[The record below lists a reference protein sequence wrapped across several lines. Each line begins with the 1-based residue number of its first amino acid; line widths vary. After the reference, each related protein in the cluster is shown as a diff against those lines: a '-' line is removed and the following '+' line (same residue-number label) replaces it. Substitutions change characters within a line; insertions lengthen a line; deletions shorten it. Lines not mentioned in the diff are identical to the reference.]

1 MSFGGVVGGSF
12 NAFLA
17 PIIFSNVWEY
27 PLVLAAVPAAQ
38 RKERVRTLLD
48 AVGLADRAGN
58 RPGQLSG
65 GQRQRVAIARALATE
80 PALVL
85 ADEPTAN
92 LDRRTG
98 AGILDLMQK
107 INQERGTTFVFSTHD
122 RRVMERA
129 DTQVRM
135 EDGRIMKLG
144 LKLPDGSWKFV
155 LDQSKGEEG
164 PEINP
169 EA

>member
-1 MSFGGVVGGSF
+1 MPEISR
-12 NAFLA
+12 
-17 PIIFSNVWEY
+17 EE
-27 PLVLAAVPAAQ
+27 
-38 RKERVRTLLD
+38 RRERVHAYLGI
-48 AVGLADRAGN
+48 VGLGKYAGH
-58 RPGQLSG
+58 RPNQLSG
-65 GQRQRVAIARALATE
+65 GQRQRVAIARALVTNSRV
-80 PALVL
+80 VL